1 MAIVKMDK
9 FNLFSFENNRKSL
22 LDILQKFNYV
32 HFNDL
37 VVDEKEDYLKKVSNQ
52 DNLTR
57 IDEKRSKLEYAINSI
72 EKFLDKEEKSSL
84 TKKDMSLDNL
94 YKEGENFRFDEI
106 YPQLKEY
113 IDIRDKSQDKIK
125 NLKAANE
132 ELESFKALDL
142 DINSIENSHRFFV
155 EIGSI
160 ADQFYKDFDQDLVKK
175 DFKTALVV
183 DLSKKD
189 SLNYL
194 IAISSLEEA
203 KDFREFLRDHGF
215 SKANIKTK
223 KKVSE
228 KIALNLEEI
237 ENLDKKLKDSEEK
250 IKQMKIFLPDFYLY
264 QTYLENLRKKEASS
278 EFFIKTK
285 RIDFVEG
292 YIPHN
297 LNEKFKKDLKEVLGE
312 DFVLDIKEADKDD
325 PDVPVILDNNKLI
338 KPYESVVETYSLPKY
353 NEVDPTLL
361 VSIFYTIFTGFMLGD
376 LGYGLI
382 LFIGTI
388 LLRKYKDLPES
399 TDKMARLFT
408 RVGLSGCVFGLIFGS
423 FFGGIIP
430 LPGLIDTQKDFN
442 TLMVI
447 SLIIGGI
454 SLFTALGVKAYM
466 LIRDGDPLGAIFDVL
481 LWYMAV
487 GGAIALYLLDG
498 SGKNVAKIIMI
509 IGMIGIVLTGGR
521 ENKSVGGK
529 VAGGLYSL
537 YGMSSWIGD
546 FVSFLRL
553 MALVLSGGFVAYS
566 VNLIVGMLWPAGILG
581 KIGAII
587 VFVIFQL
594 FNLFLSTLSAY
605 VHSLRLV
612 YVEMFNKFY
621 EGGGKKF
628 RQMIENS
635 KFINIIT
642 GGYNGWFFS
651 WKRWKDNGSSSCCYS
666 SILIR
671 NGICQRNRND
681 RRSSCGL
688 NCRRTTKIW

>member
-9 FNLFSFENNRKSL
+9 FNLFSFENDRASL

-37 VVDEKEDYLKKVSNQ
+37 EVDDKEDYVKKVKNQ
-52 DNLTR
+52 EKLAR
-57 IDEKRSKLEYAINSI
+57 IDEERSKLEYAINSI
-72 EKFLDKEEKSSL
+72 EKFLEEDELNSIE
-84 TKKDMSLDNL
+84 KKDMSLDLL

-106 YPQLKEY
+106 YPQLKKQ
-113 IDIRDKSQDKIK
+113 IDLREKSQEKIK
-125 NLKAANE
+125 NLKASND
-132 ELESFKALDL
+132 ELEVFKGLDL
-142 DINSIENSHRFFV
+142 DIESIENSHRFFV
-155 EIGSI
+155 EVGSI
-160 ADQFYKDFDQDLVKK
+160 ADQFYKDFDTDFVKK
-175 DFKTALVV
+175 DFKTAMII
-183 DLSKKD
+183 DLNKKD
-189 SLNYL
+189 SLNYV
-194 IAISSLEEA
+194 IAISSLEE
-203 KDFREFLRDHGF
+203 KDKFREFLRDHGF

-237 ENLDKKLKDSEEK
+237 EKYQKNLEVSEKK
-250 IKQMKIFLPDFYLY
+250 IKENKKFLKDFYLY
-264 QTYLENLRKKEASS
+264 QAYLDNLRKKEASS
-278 EFFIKTK
+278 EYFLKTK
-285 RIDFVEG
+285 RLDFIEG

-297 LNEKFKKDLKEVLGE
+297 LKDKFNNDLKEVLGE
-312 DFVLDIKEADKDD
+312 EFVLDVYEADKDD
-325 PDVPVILDNNKLI
+325 PNVPIILDNNKLI
-338 KPYESVVETYSLPKY
+338 EPYESVVETYSLPKY

-388 LLRKYKDLPES
+388 LLRKFKDLPES
-399 TDKMARLFT
+399 TDKMVRLFT

-466 LIRDGDPLGAIFDVL
+466 LIRDGNPIGAIFDVL
-481 LWYMAV
+481 FWYMAV
-487 GGAIALYLLDG
+487 GGAIALILLDG
-498 SGKNVAKIIMI
+498 PQKNIAKIIMI
-509 IGMIGIVLTGGR
+509 VAMVGIVLTGGR
-521 ENKSVGGK
+521 ENKSIGGK
-529 VAGGLYSL
+529 AAGGLYSL

-642 GGYNGWFFS
+642 GGYNG
-651 WKRWKDNGSSSCCYS
+651 
-666 SILIR
+666 
-671 NGICQRNRND
+671 
-681 RRSSCGL
+681 
-688 NCRRTTKIW
+688 

>member
-9 FNLFSFENNRKSL
+9 FNLFSFENDRASL

-37 VVDEKEDYLKKVSNQ
+37 EVDDKEDYVKKVKNQ
-52 DNLTR
+52 EKLAR
-57 IDEKRSKLEYAINSI
+57 IDEERSKLEYAINSI
-72 EKFLDKEEKSSL
+72 EKFLEEDELNSIE
-84 TKKDMSLDNL
+84 KKDMSLDLL

-106 YPQLKEY
+106 YPQLKKQ
-113 IDIRDKSQDKIK
+113 IDLREKSQEKIK
-125 NLKAANE
+125 NLKASND
-132 ELESFKALDL
+132 ELEVFKGLDL
-142 DINSIENSHRFFV
+142 DIESIENSHRFFV
-155 EIGSI
+155 EVGSI
-160 ADQFYKDFDQDLVKK
+160 ADQFYKDFDTDFVKK
-175 DFKTALVV
+175 DFKTAMLI
-183 DLSKKD
+183 DLNKKD
-189 SLNYL
+189 SLNYV
-194 IAISSLEEA
+194 IAISSLDE
-203 KDFREFLRDHGF
+203 KDEFREFLRDHGF

-237 ENLDKKLKDSEEK
+237 EKYEKNLEESEEK
-250 IKQMKIFLPDFYLY
+250 IKENKKFLKDFYLY
-264 QTYLENLRKKEASS
+264 QAYLENLRRKEASS
-278 EFFIKTK
+278 EYFLKTK
-285 RIDFVEG
+285 RLDFIEG

-297 LNEKFKKDLKEVLGE
+297 LKDKFNSDLKEVLGE
-312 DFVLDIKEADKDD
+312 EFVLDVDEADKDD
-325 PDVPVILDNNKLI
+325 PNVPIILDNNKLI
-338 KPYESVVETYSLPKY
+338 EPYESVVETYSLPKY
-353 NEVDPTLL
+353 NEIDPTLL

-388 LLRKYKDLPES
+388 LLRKFKDLPES

-466 LIRDGDPLGAIFDVL
+466 LIRDGDPIGAIFDVL
-481 LWYMAV
+481 FWYMAV
-487 GGAIALYLLDG
+487 GGAIALILLDEPQ
-498 SGKNVAKIIMI
+498 KNIAKIIMI
-509 IGMIGIVLTGGR
+509 VAMVGIVLTGGR
-521 ENKSVGGK
+521 ENKSIGGK
-529 VAGGLYSL
+529 AAGGLYSL

-642 GGYNGWFFS
+642 GGYNG
-651 WKRWKDNGSSSCCYS
+651 
-666 SILIR
+666 
-671 NGICQRNRND
+671 
-681 RRSSCGL
+681 
-688 NCRRTTKIW
+688 

>member
-9 FNLFSFENNRKSL
+9 FNLFSFENDRASL

-37 VVDEKEDYLKKVSNQ
+37 EVDDKEDYVKKVKNQ
-52 DNLTR
+52 EKLAR
-57 IDEKRSKLEYAINSI
+57 IDEERSKLEYAINSI
-72 EKFLDKEEKSSL
+72 EKFLEEDELNSIE
-84 TKKDMSLDNL
+84 KKDMSLDLL

-106 YPQLKEY
+106 YPQLKKQ
-113 IDIRDKSQDKIK
+113 IDLREKSQEKIK
-125 NLKAANE
+125 NLKASND
-132 ELESFKALDL
+132 ELEVFKGLDL
-142 DINSIENSHRFFV
+142 DIESIENSHRFFV
-155 EIGSI
+155 EVGSI
-160 ADQFYKDFDQDLVKK
+160 ADQFYKDFDTDFVKK
-175 DFKTALVV
+175 DFKTAMII
-183 DLSKKD
+183 DLNKKD
-189 SLNYL
+189 SLNYV
-194 IAISSLEEA
+194 IAISSLEE
-203 KDFREFLRDHGF
+203 KDKFREFLRDHGF

-237 ENLDKKLKDSEEK
+237 EKYEKNLEESEEK
-250 IKQMKIFLPDFYLY
+250 IKENKKFLKDFYLY
-264 QTYLENLRKKEASS
+264 QAYLENLRRKEASS
-278 EFFIKTK
+278 EYFLKTK
-285 RIDFVEG
+285 RLDFIEG

-297 LNEKFKKDLKEVLGE
+297 LKDKFNSDLKEVLGE
-312 DFVLDIKEADKDD
+312 EFVLDVYEADKDD
-325 PDVPVILDNNKLI
+325 PNVPIILDNNKLI
-338 KPYESVVETYSLPKY
+338 EPYESVVETYSLPKY

-466 LIRDGDPLGAIFDVL
+466 LIRDGDPIGAIFDVL
-481 LWYMAV
+481 FWYMAV
-487 GGAIALYLLDG
+487 GGAIALILLDEPQ
-498 SGKNVAKIIMI
+498 KNIAKIIMI
-509 IGMIGIVLTGGR
+509 VAMVGIVLTGGR
-521 ENKSVGGK
+521 ENKSIGGK
-529 VAGGLYSL
+529 AAGGLYSL

-642 GGYNGWFFS
+642 GGYNG
-651 WKRWKDNGSSSCCYS
+651 
-666 SILIR
+666 
-671 NGICQRNRND
+671 
-681 RRSSCGL
+681 
-688 NCRRTTKIW
+688 

>member
-9 FNLFSFENNRKSL
+9 FNLFSFENDRASL

-37 VVDEKEDYLKKVSNQ
+37 EVDDKEDYVKKVKNQ
-52 DNLTR
+52 EKLAR
-57 IDEKRSKLEYAINSI
+57 IDEERSKLEYAINSI
-72 EKFLDKEEKSSL
+72 EKFLEEDELNSIE
-84 TKKDMSLDNL
+84 KKDMSLDLL

-106 YPQLKEY
+106 YPQLKKQ
-113 IDIRDKSQDKIK
+113 IDLREKSQEKIK
-125 NLKAANE
+125 NLKASND
-132 ELESFKALDL
+132 ELEVFKGLDL
-142 DINSIENSHRFFV
+142 DIESIENSHRFFV
-155 EIGSI
+155 EVGSI
-160 ADQFYKDFDQDLVKK
+160 ADQFYKDFDTDFVKK
-175 DFKTALVV
+175 DFKTAMII
-183 DLSKKD
+183 DLNKKD
-189 SLNYL
+189 SLNYV
-194 IAISSLEEA
+194 IAISSLEE
-203 KDFREFLRDHGF
+203 KDKFREFLRDHGF

-237 ENLDKKLKDSEEK
+237 EKYEKNLEESEEK
-250 IKQMKIFLPDFYLY
+250 IKENKKFLPDFYLY
-264 QTYLENLRKKEASS
+264 QAYLDNLRKKEASS
-278 EFFIKTK
+278 EYFLKTK
-285 RIDFVEG
+285 RLDFIEG

-297 LNEKFKKDLKEVLGE
+297 LKDKFNSDLKEVLGE
-312 DFVLDIKEADKDD
+312 EFVLDVDEADKDD
-325 PDVPVILDNNKLI
+325 PNVPIILDNNKLI
-338 KPYESVVETYSLPKY
+338 EPYESVVETYSLPKY

-466 LIRDGDPLGAIFDVL
+466 LIRDGDPIGAIFDVL
-481 LWYMAV
+481 FWYMAV
-487 GGAIALYLLDG
+487 GGAIALILLDG
-498 SGKNVAKIIMI
+498 PQKNIAKIIMI
-509 IGMIGIVLTGGR
+509 VAMVGIVLTGGR
-521 ENKSVGGK
+521 ENKSIGGK
-529 VAGGLYSL
+529 AAGGLYSL

-581 KIGAII
+581 KIGAIL

-642 GGYNGWFFS
+642 GGYNG
-651 WKRWKDNGSSSCCYS
+651 
-666 SILIR
+666 
-671 NGICQRNRND
+671 
-681 RRSSCGL
+681 
-688 NCRRTTKIW
+688 

>member
-9 FNLFSFENNRKSL
+9 FNLFSFENDRASL

-37 VVDEKEDYLKKVSNQ
+37 EVDDKEDYVKKVKNQ
-52 DNLTR
+52 EKLAR
-57 IDEKRSKLEYAINSI
+57 IDEERSKLEYAINSI
-72 EKFLDKEEKSSL
+72 EKFLEEDELNSIE
-84 TKKDMSLDNL
+84 KKDMSLDLL

-106 YPQLKEY
+106 YPQLKKQ
-113 IDIRDKSQDKIK
+113 IDLREKSQEKIK
-125 NLKAANE
+125 NLKASND
-132 ELESFKALDL
+132 ELEVFKGLDL
-142 DINSIENSHRFFV
+142 DIGSIENSHRFFV
-155 EIGSI
+155 EVGSI
-160 ADQFYKDFDQDLVKK
+160 ADQFYKDFDTDFVKK
-175 DFKTALVV
+175 DFKTAMII
-183 DLSKKD
+183 DLNKKD
-189 SLNYL
+189 SLNYV
-194 IAISSLEEA
+194 IAISSLEE
-203 KDFREFLRDHGF
+203 KDKFREFLRDHGF

-237 ENLDKKLKDSEEK
+237 EKYEKNLEVSEKK
-250 IKQMKIFLPDFYLY
+250 IKENKKFLPDFYLY
-264 QTYLENLRKKEASS
+264 QAYLDNLRKKEASS
-278 EFFIKTK
+278 EYFLKTK
-285 RIDFVEG
+285 RLDFIEG

-297 LNEKFKKDLKEVLGE
+297 LKDKFNSDLKEVLGE
-312 DFVLDIKEADKDD
+312 EFVLDVDEADKDD
-325 PDVPVILDNNKLI
+325 PNVPIILDNNKLI
-338 KPYESVVETYSLPKY
+338 EPYESVVETYSLPKY

-361 VSIFYTIFTGFMLGD
+361 VSVFYTIFTGFMLGD

-388 LLRKYKDLPES
+388 LLRKFKDLPES
-399 TDKMARLFT
+399 TDKMVRLFT

-454 SLFTALGVKAYM
+454 SLFTALGVKGYM
-466 LIRDGDPLGAIFDVL
+466 EIRDGNPLGALFDVL

-498 SGKNVAKIIMI
+498 SGKNIAKIIMI
-509 IGMIGIVLTGGR
+509 IGMVGIVLTGGR
-521 ENKSVGGK
+521 ENKSIGGK
-529 VAGGLYSL
+529 AAGGLYSL

-642 GGYNGWFFS
+642 GGYNG
-651 WKRWKDNGSSSCCYS
+651 
-666 SILIR
+666 
-671 NGICQRNRND
+671 
-681 RRSSCGL
+681 
-688 NCRRTTKIW
+688 

>member
-9 FNLFSFENNRKSL
+9 FNLFSFENDRASL

-37 VVDEKEDYLKKVSNQ
+37 EVDDKEDYVKKVKNQ
-52 DNLTR
+52 EKLAR
-57 IDEKRSKLEYAINSI
+57 IDEERSKLEYAINSI
-72 EKFLDKEEKSSL
+72 EKFLEEDELNSIE
-84 TKKDMSLDNL
+84 KKDMSLDLL

-106 YPQLKEY
+106 YPQLKEQL
-113 IDIRDKSQDKIK
+113 DLREKSQEKIK
-125 NLKAANE
+125 NLKASND
-132 ELESFKALDL
+132 ELEVFKGLDL
-142 DINSIENSHRFFV
+142 DIESIENSHRFFV
-155 EIGSI
+155 EVGSI
-160 ADQFYKDFDQDLVKK
+160 ADQFYKDFDTDFVKK
-175 DFKTALVV
+175 DFKTAMLI
-183 DLSKKD
+183 DLNKKD
-189 SLNYL
+189 SLNYV
-194 IAISSLEEA
+194 IAISSLEE
-203 KDFREFLRDHGF
+203 KDEFREFLRDHGF

-237 ENLDKKLKDSEEK
+237 EKYEKNLEEGEKK
-250 IKQMKIFLPDFYLY
+250 IKENKKFLPDFYLY
-264 QTYLENLRKKEASS
+264 QAYLDNLRKKEASS
-278 EFFIKTK
+278 EYFLKTK
-285 RIDFVEG
+285 RLDFVEG
-292 YIPHN
+292 YIPHK
-297 LNEKFKKDLKEVLGE
+297 LKEKFNSDLKEVLGE
-312 DFVLDIKEADKDD
+312 EFVLDLKKADKDD
-325 PDVPVILDNNKLI
+325 PNVPIILDNNKLI
-338 KPYESVVETYSLPKY
+338 EPYESVVETYSLPKY

-388 LLRKYKDLPES
+388 LLRKFKDLPES
-399 TDKMARLFT
+399 TDKMVRLFT

-442 TLMVI
+442 TLMII

-454 SLFTALGVKAYM
+454 SLFTALGVKGYM
-466 LIRDGDPLGAIFDVL
+466 QIRDGDPLGAIFDVL
-481 LWYMAV
+481 FWYMAV
-487 GGAIALYLLDG
+487 GGAIALFLLDEPQ
-498 SGKNVAKIIMI
+498 KNIAKIIMI
-509 IGMIGIVLTGGR
+509 VAMVGIVLTGGR
-521 ENKSVGGK
+521 ENKSIGGK
-529 VAGGLYSL
+529 AAGGLYSL

-581 KIGAII
+581 KIGAIL

-642 GGYNGWFFS
+642 GGYNG
-651 WKRWKDNGSSSCCYS
+651 
-666 SILIR
+666 
-671 NGICQRNRND
+671 
-681 RRSSCGL
+681 
-688 NCRRTTKIW
+688 

>member
-9 FNLFSFENNRKSL
+9 FNLFSFENDRASL

-37 VVDEKEDYLKKVSNQ
+37 EVDDKEDYVKKVKNQ
-52 DNLTR
+52 EKLAR
-57 IDEKRSKLEYAINSI
+57 IDEERSKLEYAINSI
-72 EKFLDKEEKSSL
+72 EKFLEEDELNSIE
-84 TKKDMSLDNL
+84 KKDMSLDLL

-106 YPQLKEY
+106 YPQLKKQ
-113 IDIRDKSQDKIK
+113 IDLREKSQEKIK
-125 NLKAANE
+125 NLKASND
-132 ELESFKALDL
+132 ELEVFKGLDL
-142 DINSIENSHRFFV
+142 DIESIENSHRFFV
-155 EIGSI
+155 EVGSI
-160 ADQFYKDFDQDLVKK
+160 ADQFYKDFDTDFVKK
-175 DFKTALVV
+175 DFKTAMII
-183 DLSKKD
+183 DLNKKD
-189 SLNYL
+189 SLNYV
-194 IAISSLEEA
+194 IAISSLEE
-203 KDFREFLRDHGF
+203 KDKFREFLRDHGF

-223 KKVSE
+223 KKASE

-237 ENLDKKLKDSEEK
+237 EKYEKNLEESEEK
-250 IKQMKIFLPDFYLY
+250 IKENKKFLPDFYLY
-264 QTYLENLRKKEASS
+264 QAYLDNLRKKEASS
-278 EFFIKTK
+278 EYFLKTK
-285 RIDFVEG
+285 RLDFIEG

-297 LNEKFKKDLKEVLGE
+297 LKDKFNSDLKEVLGE
-312 DFVLDIKEADKDD
+312 EFVLDVDEADKDD
-325 PDVPVILDNNKLI
+325 PNVPIILDNNKLI
-338 KPYESVVETYSLPKY
+338 EPYESVVETYSLPKY

-388 LLRKYKDLPES
+388 LLRKFKDLPES
-399 TDKMARLFT
+399 TDKMVRLFT

-466 LIRDGDPLGAIFDVL
+466 LIRDGDPIGAIFDVL
-481 LWYMAV
+481 FWYMAV
-487 GGAIALYLLDG
+487 GGAIALILLDG
-498 SGKNVAKIIMI
+498 PQKNIAKIIMI
-509 IGMIGIVLTGGR
+509 VAMVGIVLTGGR
-521 ENKSVGGK
+521 ENKSIGGK
-529 VAGGLYSL
+529 AAGGLYSL

-581 KIGAII
+581 KIGAIL

-642 GGYNGWFFS
+642 GGYNG
-651 WKRWKDNGSSSCCYS
+651 
-666 SILIR
+666 
-671 NGICQRNRND
+671 
-681 RRSSCGL
+681 
-688 NCRRTTKIW
+688 

>member
-1 MAIVKMDK
+1 MIALS
-9 FNLFSFENNRKSL
+9 NL
-22 LDILQKFNYV
+22 D
-32 HFNDL
+32 
-37 VVDEKEDYLKKVSNQ
+37 
-52 DNLTR
+52 
-57 IDEKRSKLEYAINSI
+57 
-72 EKFLDKEEKSSL
+72 
-84 TKKDMSLDNL
+84 
-94 YKEGENFRFDEI
+94 
-106 YPQLKEY
+106 
-113 IDIRDKSQDKIK
+113 
-125 NLKAANE
+125 
-132 ELESFKALDL
+132 
-142 DINSIENSHRFFV
+142 
-155 EIGSI
+155 
-160 ADQFYKDFDQDLVKK
+160 
-175 DFKTALVV
+175 
-183 DLSKKD
+183 
-189 SLNYL
+189 
-194 IAISSLEEA
+194 EA
-203 KDFREFLRDHGF
+203 KDFKEFLRDHGF

-237 ENLDKKLKDSEEK
+237 ENLEEKLEKSEEE
-250 IKQMKIFLPDFYLY
+250 IKDMKKFLPDFYLY

-278 EFFIKTK
+278 EYFLKTK
-285 RIDFVEG
+285 RVDFVEG
-292 YIPHN
+292 YIPHK
-297 LNEKFKKDLKEVLGE
+297 LKEKFEKDLKEVLGE
-312 DFVLDIKEADKDD
+312 DFVLDINEADKDD
-325 PDVPVILDNNKLI
+325 PNVPIILDNNKLI
-338 KPYESVVETYSLPKY
+338 EPYESVVETYSLPKY

-399 TDKMARLFT
+399 TDKMVRLFT

-430 LPGLIDTQKDFN
+430 LPGIIDTQKDFN

-454 SLFTALGVKAYM
+454 SLFTALGVKGYM
-466 LIRDGDPLGAIFDVL
+466 LIRDGDPLGALFDAV

-498 SGKNVAKIIMI
+498 SGKNIAKIIMI

-521 ENKSVGGK
+521 ENKSIGGK
-529 VAGGLYSL
+529 AAGGLYSL

-587 VFVIFQL
+587 VFVVFQL

-642 GGYNGWFFS
+642 GGYNG
-651 WKRWKDNGSSSCCYS
+651 
-666 SILIR
+666 
-671 NGICQRNRND
+671 
-681 RRSSCGL
+681 
-688 NCRRTTKIW
+688 

>member
-9 FNLFSFENNRKSL
+9 FNLFSFENDRASL

-37 VVDEKEDYLKKVSNQ
+37 EVDDKEDYVKKVKNQ
-52 DNLTR
+52 EKLAR
-57 IDEKRSKLEYAINSI
+57 IDEERSKLEYAINSI
-72 EKFLDKEEKSSL
+72 EKFLEEDELNSIE
-84 TKKDMSLDNL
+84 KKDMSLDLL

-106 YPQLKEY
+106 YPQLKKQ
-113 IDIRDKSQDKIK
+113 IDLREKSQEKIK
-125 NLKAANE
+125 NLKASND
-132 ELESFKALDL
+132 ELEVFKGLDL
-142 DINSIENSHRFFV
+142 DIESIENSHRFFV
-155 EIGSI
+155 EVGSI
-160 ADQFYKDFDQDLVKK
+160 ADQFYKDFDTDFVKK
-175 DFKTALVV
+175 DFKTAMII
-183 DLSKKD
+183 DLNKKD
-189 SLNYL
+189 SLNYV
-194 IAISSLEEA
+194 IAISSLEE
-203 KDFREFLRDHGF
+203 KDKFREFLRDHGF

-237 ENLDKKLKDSEEK
+237 EKYEKNLEASEKK
-250 IKQMKIFLPDFYLY
+250 IKENKKFLPDFYLY
-264 QTYLENLRKKEASS
+264 QAYLDNLRKKEASS
-278 EFFIKTK
+278 EYFLKTK
-285 RIDFVEG
+285 RLDFIEG

-297 LNEKFKKDLKEVLGE
+297 LKDKFNSDLKEVLGE
-312 DFVLDIKEADKDD
+312 EFVLDVYEADKDD
-325 PDVPVILDNNKLI
+325 PNVPIILDNNKLI
-338 KPYESVVETYSLPKY
+338 EPYESVVETYSLPKY

-388 LLRKYKDLPES
+388 LLRKFKDLPES
-399 TDKMARLFT
+399 TDKMVRLFT

-466 LIRDGDPLGAIFDVL
+466 LIRDGNPIGAIFDVL
-481 LWYMAV
+481 FWYMAV
-487 GGAIALYLLDG
+487 GGAIALILLDG
-498 SGKNVAKIIMI
+498 PQKNIAKIIMI
-509 IGMIGIVLTGGR
+509 VAMVGIVLTGGR
-521 ENKSVGGK
+521 ENKSIGGK
-529 VAGGLYSL
+529 AAGGLYSL

-642 GGYNGWFFS
+642 GGYNG
-651 WKRWKDNGSSSCCYS
+651 
-666 SILIR
+666 
-671 NGICQRNRND
+671 
-681 RRSSCGL
+681 
-688 NCRRTTKIW
+688 

>member
-9 FNLFSFENNRKSL
+9 FNLFSFENDRASL

-32 HFNDL
+32 HFNNL
-37 VVDEKEDYLKKVSNQ
+37 EVDDKEDYVKKVKNQ
-52 DNLTR
+52 EKLAR
-57 IDEKRSKLEYAINSI
+57 IDEERSKLEYAINSI
-72 EKFLDKEEKSSL
+72 EKFLEEDELNSIE
-84 TKKDMSLDNL
+84 KKDMSLDLL

-106 YPQLKEY
+106 YPQLKKQ
-113 IDIRDKSQDKIK
+113 IDLREKSQEKIK
-125 NLKAANE
+125 NLKASND
-132 ELESFKALDL
+132 ELEVFKGLDL
-142 DINSIENSHRFFV
+142 DIESIENSHRFFV
-155 EIGSI
+155 EVGSI
-160 ADQFYKDFDQDLVKK
+160 ADQFYNDFDTDFVKK
-175 DFKTALVV
+175 DFKTAMII
-183 DLSKKD
+183 DLNKKD
-189 SLNYL
+189 SLNYV
-194 IAISSLEEA
+194 IAISSLEK
-203 KDFREFLRDHGF
+203 KDEFREFLRDHGF

-237 ENLDKKLKDSEEK
+237 EKYEKNLEESEEK
-250 IKQMKIFLPDFYLY
+250 IKENKKFLKDFYLY
-264 QTYLENLRKKEASS
+264 QAYLENLRRKEASS
-278 EFFIKTK
+278 EYFLKTK
-285 RIDFVEG
+285 RLDFIEG

-297 LNEKFKKDLKEVLGE
+297 LKDKFNSDLKEVLGE
-312 DFVLDIKEADKDD
+312 EFVLDVDEADKDD
-325 PDVPVILDNNKLI
+325 PNVPIILDNNKLI
-338 KPYESVVETYSLPKY
+338 EPYESVVETYSLPKY
-353 NEVDPTLL
+353 NEIDPTLL

-388 LLRKYKDLPES
+388 LLRKFKDLPES
-399 TDKMARLFT
+399 TDKMVRLFT

-466 LIRDGDPLGAIFDVL
+466 LIRDGDPIGAIFDVL
-481 LWYMAV
+481 FWYMAV
-487 GGAIALYLLDG
+487 GGAIALILLDEPQ
-498 SGKNVAKIIMI
+498 KNIAKIIMI
-509 IGMIGIVLTGGR
+509 VAMVGIVLTGGR
-521 ENKSVGGK
+521 ENKSIGGK
-529 VAGGLYSL
+529 AAGGLYSL

-642 GGYNGWFFS
+642 GGYNG
-651 WKRWKDNGSSSCCYS
+651 
-666 SILIR
+666 
-671 NGICQRNRND
+671 
-681 RRSSCGL
+681 
-688 NCRRTTKIW
+688 

>member
-9 FNLFSFENNRKSL
+9 FNLFSFENDRASL

-37 VVDEKEDYLKKVSNQ
+37 EVDDKEDYVKKVKNQ
-52 DNLTR
+52 EKLAR
-57 IDEKRSKLEYAINSI
+57 IDEERSKLEYAINSI
-72 EKFLDKEEKSSL
+72 EKFLEEDELNSIE
-84 TKKDMSLDNL
+84 KKDMSLDLL

-106 YPQLKEY
+106 YPQLKKQ
-113 IDIRDKSQDKIK
+113 IDLREKSQEKIK
-125 NLKAANE
+125 NLKASND
-132 ELESFKALDL
+132 ELEVFKGLDL
-142 DINSIENSHRFFV
+142 DIESIENSHRFFV
-155 EIGSI
+155 KVGSI
-160 ADQFYKDFDQDLVKK
+160 ADQFYKDFDTDFVKK
-175 DFKTALVV
+175 DFKTAMII
-183 DLSKKD
+183 DLNKKD
-189 SLNYL
+189 SLNYV
-194 IAISSLEEA
+194 IAISSLEE
-203 KDFREFLRDHGF
+203 KDKFREFLRDHGF

-237 ENLDKKLKDSEEK
+237 EKYEKNLEESEEK
-250 IKQMKIFLPDFYLY
+250 IKENKKFLPDFYLY
-264 QTYLENLRKKEASS
+264 QAYLDNLRKKEASS
-278 EFFIKTK
+278 EYFLKTK
-285 RIDFVEG
+285 RLDFIEG

-297 LNEKFKKDLKEVLGE
+297 LKDKFNSDLKEVLGE
-312 DFVLDIKEADKDD
+312 EFVLDVDEADKDD
-325 PDVPVILDNNKLI
+325 PNVPIILDNNKLI
-338 KPYESVVETYSLPKY
+338 EPYESVVETYSLPKY

-388 LLRKYKDLPES
+388 LLRKFKDLPES
-399 TDKMARLFT
+399 TDKMVRLFT

-466 LIRDGDPLGAIFDVL
+466 LIRDGNPLGAIFDVL
-481 LWYMAV
+481 FWYMAV
-487 GGAIALYLLDG
+487 GGAIALILLDG
-498 SGKNVAKIIMI
+498 PQKNIAKIIMI
-509 IGMIGIVLTGGR
+509 VAMVGIVLTGGR
-521 ENKSVGGK
+521 ENKSIGGK
-529 VAGGLYSL
+529 AAGGLYSL

-581 KIGAII
+581 KIGAIL

-642 GGYNGWFFS
+642 GGYNG
-651 WKRWKDNGSSSCCYS
+651 
-666 SILIR
+666 
-671 NGICQRNRND
+671 
-681 RRSSCGL
+681 
-688 NCRRTTKIW
+688 

>member
-9 FNLFSFENNRKSL
+9 FNLFSFENDRASL

-32 HFNDL
+32 HFNNL
-37 VVDEKEDYLKKVSNQ
+37 EVDDKEDYVKKVKNQ
-52 DNLTR
+52 EKLAR
-57 IDEKRSKLEYAINSI
+57 IDEERSKLEYAINSI
-72 EKFLDKEEKSSL
+72 EKFLEEDELNSIE
-84 TKKDMSLDNL
+84 KKDMSLDLL

-106 YPQLKEY
+106 YPQLKKQ
-113 IDIRDKSQDKIK
+113 IDLREKSQEKIK
-125 NLKAANE
+125 NLKASND
-132 ELESFKALDL
+132 ELEVFKGLDL
-142 DINSIENSHRFFV
+142 DIESIENSHRFFV
-155 EIGSI
+155 EVGSI
-160 ADQFYKDFDQDLVKK
+160 ADQFYNDFDTDFVKK
-175 DFKTALVV
+175 DFKTAMII
-183 DLSKKD
+183 DLNKKD
-189 SLNYL
+189 SLNYV
-194 IAISSLEEA
+194 IAISSLDE
-203 KDFREFLRDHGF
+203 KDEFREFLRDHGF

-237 ENLDKKLKDSEEK
+237 EKYEKNLEESEEK
-250 IKQMKIFLPDFYLY
+250 IKENKKFLKDFYLY
-264 QTYLENLRKKEASS
+264 QAYLENLRRKEASS
-278 EFFIKTK
+278 EYFLKTK
-285 RIDFVEG
+285 RLDFIEG

-297 LNEKFKKDLKEVLGE
+297 LKDKFNSDLKEVLGE
-312 DFVLDIKEADKDD
+312 EFVLDVYEADKDD
-325 PDVPVILDNNKLI
+325 PNVPIILDNNKLI
-338 KPYESVVETYSLPKY
+338 EPYESVVETYSLPKY
-353 NEVDPTLL
+353 NEIDPTLL

-388 LLRKYKDLPES
+388 LLRKFKDLPES
-399 TDKMARLFT
+399 TDKMVRLFT

-466 LIRDGDPLGAIFDVL
+466 LIRDGDPIGAIFDVL
-481 LWYMAV
+481 FWYMAV
-487 GGAIALYLLDG
+487 GGAIALILLDEPQ
-498 SGKNVAKIIMI
+498 KNIAKIIMI
-509 IGMIGIVLTGGR
+509 VAMVGIVLTGGR
-521 ENKSVGGK
+521 ENKSIGGK
-529 VAGGLYSL
+529 AAGGLYSL

-642 GGYNGWFFS
+642 GGYNG
-651 WKRWKDNGSSSCCYS
+651 
-666 SILIR
+666 
-671 NGICQRNRND
+671 
-681 RRSSCGL
+681 
-688 NCRRTTKIW
+688 

>member
-9 FNLFSFENNRKSL
+9 FNLFSFENDRASL

-37 VVDEKEDYLKKVSNQ
+37 EVDDKEDYVKKVKNQ
-52 DNLTR
+52 EKLAR
-57 IDEKRSKLEYAINSI
+57 IDEERSKLEYAINSI
-72 EKFLDKEEKSSL
+72 EKFLEEDELNSIE
-84 TKKDMSLDNL
+84 KKDMSLDLL

-106 YPQLKEY
+106 YPQLKKQ
-113 IDIRDKSQDKIK
+113 IDLREKSQEKIK
-125 NLKAANE
+125 NLKASND
-132 ELESFKALDL
+132 ELEVFKGLDL
-142 DINSIENSHRFFV
+142 DIGSIENSHRFFV
-155 EIGSI
+155 EVGSI
-160 ADQFYKDFDQDLVKK
+160 ADQFYKDFDTDFVKK
-175 DFKTALVV
+175 DFKTAMII
-183 DLSKKD
+183 DLNKKD
-189 SLNYL
+189 SLNYV
-194 IAISSLEEA
+194 IAISSLEE
-203 KDFREFLRDHGF
+203 KDKFREFLRDHGF

-237 ENLDKKLKDSEEK
+237 EKYEENLEVSEKK
-250 IKQMKIFLPDFYLY
+250 IKENKKFLPDFYLY
-264 QTYLENLRKKEASS
+264 QAYLDNLRKKEASS
-278 EFFIKTK
+278 EYFLKTK
-285 RIDFVEG
+285 RLDFIEG

-297 LNEKFKKDLKEVLGE
+297 LKDKFNSDLKEVLGE
-312 DFVLDIKEADKDD
+312 EFVLDVDEADKDD
-325 PDVPVILDNNKLI
+325 PNVPIILDNNKLI
-338 KPYESVVETYSLPKY
+338 EPYESVVETYSLPKY

-388 LLRKYKDLPES
+388 LLRKFKDLPES
-399 TDKMARLFT
+399 TDKMVRLFT

-466 LIRDGDPLGAIFDVL
+466 LIRDGNPLGAIFDVL
-481 LWYMAV
+481 FWYMAV
-487 GGAIALYLLDG
+487 GGAIALILLDG
-498 SGKNVAKIIMI
+498 PQKNIAKIIMI
-509 IGMIGIVLTGGR
+509 VAMVGIVLTGGR
-521 ENKSVGGK
+521 ENKSIGGK
-529 VAGGLYSL
+529 AAGGLYSL

-581 KIGAII
+581 KIGAIL

-642 GGYNGWFFS
+642 GGYNG
-651 WKRWKDNGSSSCCYS
+651 
-666 SILIR
+666 
-671 NGICQRNRND
+671 
-681 RRSSCGL
+681 
-688 NCRRTTKIW
+688 

>member
-9 FNLFSFENNRKSL
+9 FNLFSFENNRSNL
-22 LDILQKFNYV
+22 LSILQKFNYV

-37 VVDEKEDYLKKVSNQ
+37 AVDEKEDYLKKVSNQ
-52 DNLTR
+52 ENLTR

-72 EKFLDKEEKSSL
+72 EKYLDKDELSSIER
-84 TKKDMSLDNL
+84 KDMSLDLL
-94 YKEGENFRFDEI
+94 YKEGENFKFDEI
-106 YPQLKEY
+106 YPRLKEQ
-113 IDIRDKSQDKIK
+113 IDIRDKSQEKIK
-125 NLKAANE
+125 NLKASNE
-132 ELESFKALDL
+132 ELKAFKDVDL
-142 DINSIENSHRFFV
+142 DIKSIEDAHRFYV
-155 EIGSI
+155 EIGTI

-175 DFKTALVV
+175 DFKTAMVL
-183 DLSKKD
+183 DISKKE
-189 SLNYL
+189 SLNYV
-194 IAISSLEEA
+194 IALSNLDEA
-203 KDFREFLRDHGF
+203 KDFKEFLRDHGF

-237 ENLDKKLKDSEEK
+237 ENLEENLRKSEDEIKEMKKY
-250 IKQMKIFLPDFYLY
+250 LPDFYLY

-278 EFFIKTK
+278 EYFLKTK
-285 RIDFVEG
+285 RVDFIEG

-297 LNEKFKKDLKEVLGE
+297 LKDKFNSDLKEVLGE
-312 DFVLDIKEADKDD
+312 EFVLDVDEADKDD
-325 PDVPVILDNNKLI
+325 PNVPIILDNNKLI
-338 KPYESVVETYSLPKY
+338 EPYESVVETYSLPKY

-399 TDKMARLFT
+399 TDKMVRLFT

-454 SLFTALGVKAYM
+454 SLFTALGVKGYM
-466 LIRDGDPLGAIFDVL
+466 LIRDGDPLGALFDAV

-498 SGKNVAKIIMI
+498 SGKNIAKIIMI

-521 ENKSVGGK
+521 ENKSIGGK

-587 VFVIFQL
+587 VFVVFQL

-642 GGYNGWFFS
+642 GGYNG
-651 WKRWKDNGSSSCCYS
+651 
-666 SILIR
+666 
-671 NGICQRNRND
+671 
-681 RRSSCGL
+681 
-688 NCRRTTKIW
+688 

>member
-9 FNLFSFENNRKSL
+9 FNLFSFENDRASL

-32 HFNDL
+32 HFNNL
-37 VVDEKEDYLKKVSNQ
+37 EVDDKEDYVKKVKNQ
-52 DNLTR
+52 EKLAR
-57 IDEKRSKLEYAINSI
+57 IDEERSKLEYAINSI
-72 EKFLDKEEKSSL
+72 EKFLEEDELNSIE
-84 TKKDMSLDNL
+84 KKDMSLDLL

-106 YPQLKEY
+106 YPQLKKQ
-113 IDIRDKSQDKIK
+113 IDLREKSQEKIK
-125 NLKAANE
+125 NLKASND
-132 ELESFKALDL
+132 ELEVFKGLDL
-142 DINSIENSHRFFV
+142 DIESIENSHRFFV
-155 EIGSI
+155 EVGSI
-160 ADQFYKDFDQDLVKK
+160 ADQFYNDFDTDFVKK
-175 DFKTALVV
+175 DFKTAMII
-183 DLSKKD
+183 DLNKKD
-189 SLNYL
+189 SLNYV
-194 IAISSLEEA
+194 IAISSLDE
-203 KDFREFLRDHGF
+203 KDEFREFLRDHGF

-237 ENLDKKLKDSEEK
+237 EKYEKNLEESEEK
-250 IKQMKIFLPDFYLY
+250 IKENKKFLKDFYLY
-264 QTYLENLRKKEASS
+264 QAYLENLRRKEASS
-278 EFFIKTK
+278 EYFLKTK
-285 RIDFVEG
+285 RLDFIEG

-297 LNEKFKKDLKEVLGE
+297 LKDKFNSDLKEVLGE
-312 DFVLDIKEADKDD
+312 EFVLDVDEADKDD
-325 PDVPVILDNNKLI
+325 PNVPIILDNNKLI
-338 KPYESVVETYSLPKY
+338 EPYESVVETYSLPKY
-353 NEVDPTLL
+353 NEIDPTLL

-388 LLRKYKDLPES
+388 LLRKFKDLPES
-399 TDKMARLFT
+399 TDKMVRLFT

-466 LIRDGDPLGAIFDVL
+466 LIRDGDPIGAIFDVL
-481 LWYMAV
+481 FWYMAV
-487 GGAIALYLLDG
+487 GGAIALILLDEPQ
-498 SGKNVAKIIMI
+498 KNIAKIIMI
-509 IGMIGIVLTGGR
+509 VAMVGIVLTGGR
-521 ENKSVGGK
+521 ENKSIGGK
-529 VAGGLYSL
+529 AAGGLYSL

-581 KIGAII
+581 KIGAIL

-642 GGYNGWFFS
+642 GGYNG
-651 WKRWKDNGSSSCCYS
+651 
-666 SILIR
+666 
-671 NGICQRNRND
+671 
-681 RRSSCGL
+681 
-688 NCRRTTKIW
+688 

>member
-9 FNLFSFENNRKSL
+9 FNLFSFENDRASL

-37 VVDEKEDYLKKVSNQ
+37 EVDDKEDYVKKVKNQ
-52 DNLTR
+52 EKLAR
-57 IDEKRSKLEYAINSI
+57 IDEERSKLEYAINSI
-72 EKFLDKEEKSSL
+72 EKFLEEDELNSIE
-84 TKKDMSLDNL
+84 KKDMSLDLL

-106 YPQLKEY
+106 YPQLKKQ
-113 IDIRDKSQDKIK
+113 IDLREKSQEKIK
-125 NLKAANE
+125 NLKASND
-132 ELESFKALDL
+132 ELEVFKGLDL
-142 DINSIENSHRFFV
+142 DIESIENSHRFFV
-155 EIGSI
+155 EVGSI
-160 ADQFYKDFDQDLVKK
+160 ADQFYKDFDTDFVKK
-175 DFKTALVV
+175 DFKTAMII
-183 DLSKKD
+183 DLNKKD
-189 SLNYL
+189 SLNYV
-194 IAISSLEEA
+194 IAISSLDE
-203 KDFREFLRDHGF
+203 KDEFREFLRDHGF

-237 ENLDKKLKDSEEK
+237 EKYEKNLEESEEK
-250 IKQMKIFLPDFYLY
+250 IKENKKFLKDFYLY
-264 QTYLENLRKKEASS
+264 QAYLENLRRKEASS
-278 EFFIKTK
+278 EYFLKTK
-285 RIDFVEG
+285 RLDFIEG

-297 LNEKFKKDLKEVLGE
+297 LKDKFNNDLKEVLGE
-312 DFVLDIKEADKDD
+312 EFVLDVDEADKDD
-325 PDVPVILDNNKLI
+325 PNVPIILDNNKLI
-338 KPYESVVETYSLPKY
+338 EPYESVVETYSLPKY

-388 LLRKYKDLPES
+388 LLRKFKDLPES
-399 TDKMARLFT
+399 TDKMVRLFT

-466 LIRDGDPLGAIFDVL
+466 LIRDGDPIGAIFDVL
-481 LWYMAV
+481 FWYMAV
-487 GGAIALYLLDG
+487 GGAIALILLDG
-498 SGKNVAKIIMI
+498 PQKNIAKIIMI
-509 IGMIGIVLTGGR
+509 VAMVGIVLTGGR
-521 ENKSVGGK
+521 ENKSIGGK
-529 VAGGLYSL
+529 AAGGLYSL

-581 KIGAII
+581 KIGAIL

-642 GGYNGWFFS
+642 GGYNG
-651 WKRWKDNGSSSCCYS
+651 
-666 SILIR
+666 
-671 NGICQRNRND
+671 
-681 RRSSCGL
+681 
-688 NCRRTTKIW
+688 

>member
-9 FNLFSFENNRKSL
+9 FNLFSFENDRASL

-37 VVDEKEDYLKKVSNQ
+37 EVDDKEDYVKKVKNQ
-52 DNLTR
+52 EKLAR
-57 IDEKRSKLEYAINSI
+57 IDEERSKLEYAINSI
-72 EKFLDKEEKSSL
+72 EKFLEEDELNSIE
-84 TKKDMSLDNL
+84 KKDMSLDLL

-106 YPQLKEY
+106 YPQLKKQ
-113 IDIRDKSQDKIK
+113 IDLREKSQEKIK
-125 NLKAANE
+125 NLKASND
-132 ELESFKALDL
+132 ELEVFKGLDL
-142 DINSIENSHRFFV
+142 DIESIENSHRFFV
-155 EIGSI
+155 EVGSI
-160 ADQFYKDFDQDLVKK
+160 ADQFYKDFDTDFVKK
-175 DFKTALVV
+175 DFKTAMII
-183 DLSKKD
+183 DLNKKD
-189 SLNYL
+189 SLNYV
-194 IAISSLEEA
+194 IAISSLDE
-203 KDFREFLRDHGF
+203 KDEFREFLRDHGF

-237 ENLDKKLKDSEEK
+237 EKYEKNLEESEEK
-250 IKQMKIFLPDFYLY
+250 IKENKKFLKDFYLY
-264 QTYLENLRKKEASS
+264 QAYLENLRRKEASS
-278 EFFIKTK
+278 EYFLKTK
-285 RIDFVEG
+285 RLDFIEG

-297 LNEKFKKDLKEVLGE
+297 LKDKFNSDLKEVLGE
-312 DFVLDIKEADKDD
+312 EFVLDVDEADKDD
-325 PDVPVILDNNKLI
+325 PNVPIILDNNKLI
-338 KPYESVVETYSLPKY
+338 EPYESVVETYSLPKY

-388 LLRKYKDLPES
+388 LLRKFKDLPES
-399 TDKMARLFT
+399 TDKMVRLFT

-466 LIRDGDPLGAIFDVL
+466 LIRDGDPIGAIFDVL
-481 LWYMAV
+481 FWYMAV
-487 GGAIALYLLDG
+487 GGAIALILLDEPQ
-498 SGKNVAKIIMI
+498 KNIAKIIMI
-509 IGMIGIVLTGGR
+509 VAMVGIVLTGGR
-521 ENKSVGGK
+521 ENKSIGGK
-529 VAGGLYSL
+529 AAGGLYSL

-642 GGYNGWFFS
+642 GGYNG
-651 WKRWKDNGSSSCCYS
+651 
-666 SILIR
+666 
-671 NGICQRNRND
+671 
-681 RRSSCGL
+681 
-688 NCRRTTKIW
+688 